1 MRLVARAVFSSDTPL
16 FQEADP
22 SMPIRFMDKLIDC
35 FSVKGNIEPAVRCE
49 AAFTDISGLV
59 GVFSEGDA
67 LKILEVIRDPQ
78 RGQFFIH
85 GY

>member
-1 MRLVARAVFSSDTPL
+1 MFSSDTPL
-16 FQEADP
+16 FREAGP
-22 SMPIRFMDKLIDC
+22 TLPIRCKDKPIDC
-35 FSVKGNIEPAVRCE
+35 ISVKGNIEPAGRCE

-59 GVFSEGDA
+59 GVFSEGNA
-67 LKILEVIRDPQ
+67 LKILEVIRDTQ